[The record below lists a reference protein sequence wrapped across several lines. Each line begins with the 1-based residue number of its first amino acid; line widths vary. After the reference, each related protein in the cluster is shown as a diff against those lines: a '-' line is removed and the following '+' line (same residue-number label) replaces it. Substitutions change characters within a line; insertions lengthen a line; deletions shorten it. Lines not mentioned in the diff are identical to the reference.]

1 MSIKYIEQVAFMT
14 ADGFTSEPMS
24 IEEFKKRGGR
34 HPSELRII
42 RRPIMKKPKC
52 NDYKQNEIPEP
63 WTSIREY
70 EFSGIKENFVFD
82 PNDKSEDKLPKYV
95 FVTFWYEER
104 YFENQTN
111 NVPVKETVSDED
123 RRRIEETI
131 KRIENMWK
139 SNETQ

>member
-42 RRPIMKKPKC
+42 RRPIIQKSKWH
-52 NDYKQNEIPEP
+52 DYKQNAIPEV

-70 EFSGIKENFVFD
+70 EFSGIKENLVFD

-95 FVTFWYEER
+95 LVTFWYEER

-111 NVPVKETVSDED
+111 NVPIKETVSDED
-123 RRRIEETI
+123 KRRIEETM
-131 KRIENMWK
+131 KRIENVWK
-139 SNETQ
+139 SNEA

>member
-1 MSIKYIEQVAFMT
+1 MSIQYIEQVAFMT

-42 RRPIMKKPKC
+42 RRPIMKKPKW
-52 NDYKQNEIPEP
+52 NDYKQNAIPEP
-63 WTSIREY
+63 WISIREY
-70 EFSGIKENFVFD
+70 EFSGIKENLVFD

-95 FVTFWYEER
+95 LVTFWYEER

-123 RRRIEETI
+123 RRRIQETV

>member
-24 IEEFKKRGGR
+24 IEEFKKIGGR
-34 HPSELRII
+34 HPSELRVI
-42 RRPIMKKPKC
+42 RRPIIQKPKWH
-52 NDYKQNEIPEP
+52 DYKQNAISEV

-95 FVTFWYEER
+95 LVTFWYEER

-111 NVPVKETVSDED
+111 NVPIKETVSDED
-123 RRRIEETI
+123 KRRIEETM
-131 KRIENMWK
+131 KRIENVWK
-139 SNETQ
+139 SNEAQ